1 MAKYT
6 VTHDRPAC
14 IGCAAC
20 EAIAPEFWTMN
31 QDGKSDLKHAKT
43 VKEADIVKEETLEIE
58 ESDMQSNK
66 DAAEAC
72 PVNCIHLIDDKKN
85 KIV

>member
-6 VTHDRPAC
+6 VTHDRPVC

-31 QDGKSDLKHAKT
+31 EDGKSDLKHAKKTMEEET
-43 VKEADIVKEETLEIE
+43 VKEEILDIEET
-58 ESDMQSNK
+58 DFQRNK

-72 PVNCIHLIDDKKN
+72 PVNCIHILEDKK
-85 KIV
+85 KII

>member
-6 VTHDRPAC
+6 VTHDRPVC

-31 QDGKSDLKHAKT
+31 EDGKSDLKHAKKTMEEET
-43 VKEADIVKEETLEIE
+43 VKEEILDIEET
-58 ESDMQSNK
+58 DFQSNK

-72 PVNCIHLIDDKKN
+72 PVNCIHILEDKK
-85 KIV
+85 KII

>member
-6 VTHDRPAC
+6 ITHDRPVC

-20 EAIAPEFWTMN
+20 EAVAPEFWTMN
-31 QDGKSDLKHAKT
+31 QDGKSDLKNAKT
-43 VKEADIVKEETLEIE
+43 VKEGDIVKDEILEIE
-58 ESDMQSNK
+58 EADFQSNK

-72 PVNCIHLIDDKKN
+72 PVNCIHINKDKE
-85 KIV
+85 KII